1 MNPTNSKVPR
11 HIGIILDGN
20 RRFAKRLMLKPW
32 KGHEWGAKKVEK
44 LFEWA
49 KELGIKEATLYCF
62 SIQNF
67 NRPKKEF
74 DFLMRVFK
82 EEAEKLLKKKSKL
95 KEEGVRINFIGRI
108 NMFPKG
114 LYEDMKKIMEIT
126 KDNKKYIVNFAMAY
140 GGREEVIDA
149 TVKIAK
155 QIKDGKLNIDQI
167 NEETFS
173 KNLYFNDEP
182 DLIIRTGGERRTS
195 NFLIWQSHYSE
206 WIFLEK
212 FWPEFEKEDLIQAID
227 EYKKRERRFG
237 Q

>member
-1 MNPTNSKVPR
+1 MNPTNSKIPR